1 MIDVKCISGDPEY
14 IGSELASLISDGYEV
29 MDMTTNLYPSTSGYR
44 KETTIYLKKTIQL
57 C

>member
-14 IGSELASLISDGYEV
+14 IESELSSLISDGYEV

-44 KETTIYLKKTIQL
+44 KETTIYLKKTV
-57 C
+57 